1 MPGPVK
7 SKKVISDMSWKDGAA
22 RVADKASPLRWSIDV
37 NFHLWIVS
45 SRINNGV
52 PQQYQN
58 VLAVRYDHAAGHRE
72 VTEITLSIGH
82 PTNKNVK
89 LLLKRMVLSGEDL
102 PGLEPHAAL
111 VQFADRSPPYPTTAD
126 DVNDMQGMYR
136 CQQISCRGLW
146 L

>member
-45 SRINNGV
+45 SRQNNGI
-52 PQQYQN
+52 PQQYEN
-58 VLAVRYDHAAGHRE
+58 VTALRNEPTDGHRQ
-72 VTEITLSIGH
+72 VSEIALSIGP
-82 PTNKNVK
+82 PTNRRVK
-89 LLLKRMVLSGEDL
+89 VQLRKMVLAGDDMT
-102 PGLEPHAAL
+102 GLEPHAAL
-111 VQFADRSPPYPTTAD
+111 VQFADRTPPWPTTAEEVD
-126 DVNDMQGMYR
+126 EMQGIYR
-136 CQQISCRGLW
+136 CQQFSCRGLW